1 MSRPSEEGVQV
12 ETGSDRC
19 WVRAIW
25 ASRLLILTDPH
36 RKYLPLRKWYTDDW
50 CPPSAVVSCA
60 EGQLLAWGAYMSRLS
75 AAELLQMCL
84 QICLP
89 RSECEEHIY
98 VAWFPRDEVLIFQN
112 VRIQEDEQ
120 SK

>member
-12 ETGSDRC
+12 ETG
-19 WVRAIW
+19 
-25 ASRLLILTDPH
+25 
-36 RKYLPLRKWYTDDW
+36 KYLPLRKWYTDDW

-89 RSECEEHIY
+89 QSECEEHIY

>member
-19 WVRAIW
+19 VPFGRA
-25 ASRLLILTDPH
+25 ALLILTDPH

-60 EGQLLAWGAYMSRLS
+60 EGQLLAWGAYLSRLL
-75 AAELLQMCL
+75 AAEPLQMCL

-89 RSECEEHIY
+89 RSEC
-98 VAWFPRDEVLIFQN
+98 
-112 VRIQEDEQ
+112 
-120 SK
+120 